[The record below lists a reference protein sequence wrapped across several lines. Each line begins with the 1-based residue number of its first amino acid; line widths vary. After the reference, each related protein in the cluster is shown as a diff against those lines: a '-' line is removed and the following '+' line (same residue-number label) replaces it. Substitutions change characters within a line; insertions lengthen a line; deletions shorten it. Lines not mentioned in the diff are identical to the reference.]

1 MSNFLVKL
9 LSSLFTF
16 SLIMS
21 GSSVAS
27 AATND
32 TLVVYFSA
40 TGNTRA
46 MAATISTAIGADK
59 YEIVPQEPYSEDDL
73 NYHNESCRANNEQK
87 DAALRPQLKELDADL
102 SPYKTVILAYP
113 LWWAEEPR
121 IVDTFI
127 ESYDFSGKTVVPV
140 CTSGSSDI
148 EKSIVNIKK
157 NIKGKPS
164 FKEGKRFSSH
174 VTADEFKSWYDS
186 L

>member
-1 MSNFLVKL
+1 MSNFFVRL

-21 GSSVAS
+21 GSSVAR
-27 AATND
+27 AAAND

-164 FKEGKRFSSH
+164 FKEGKRFNSH

>member
-1 MSNFLVKL
+1 MINFLVRL

-21 GSSVAS
+21 VTSVAG
-27 AATND
+27 AATSD

-46 MAATISTAIGADK
+46 MASTISTAIGADR
-59 YEIVPQEPYSEDDL
+59 YEIVPLEPYSEEDL
-73 NYHNESCRANNEQK
+73 NYHNDSCRANSEQK
-87 DAALRPQLKELDADL
+87 DASLRPKLKALDADL
-102 SPYKTVILAYP
+102 TPYKTVILAYP

-121 IVDTFI
+121 IVDTFV

-140 CTSGSSDI
+140 CTSGGSGI
-148 EKSIVNIKK
+148 EKSIENIKK

-164 FKEGKRFSSH
+164 FKDGKRFNSH

>member
-1 MSNFLVKL
+1 MSNFFVRL

-46 MAATISTAIGADK
+46 MAATISSAIGADT

-73 NYHNESCRANNEQK
+73 NYHNESCRANNEQRN
-87 DAALRPQLKELDADL
+87 ATLRPKLKALDADL
-102 SPYKTVILAYP
+102 TPYKTVILAYP
-113 LWWAEEPR
+113 LWWDEEPR
-121 IVDTFI
+121 IVDTFV
-127 ESYDFSGKTVVPV
+127 EHYDFSGKTVVPV

-148 EKSIVNIKK
+148 AQSIVNLKK

-174 VTADEFKSWYDS
+174 VTADEFKSWYES